1 MRFPDKKETV
11 RVLSKKLDK
20 VFNSFIRLRDSKEY
34 GFTAF
39 KCISCGQLKNITK
52 GKSEN
57 NGWSNFHAGHYYHAS
72 ISPALRWNE
81 KNCNGQCSYCN
92 TFLHGNQIG
101 YTEGL
106 KKRYGK
112 DIIDYLEA
120 TKRNRMKL
128 FPFEVRTLIE
138 YYQEKI
144 KEFNQVNKAA

>member
-1 MRFPDKKETV
+1 MTFPDKKETV
-11 RVLSKKLDK
+11 RTLAKKLDV

-39 KCISCGQLKNITK
+39 KCISCGKLKNITK

-57 NGWSNFHAGHYYHAS
+57 NGWSNFHAGHYYHGS

-81 KNCNGQCSYCN
+81 KNVNGQCSQCN
-92 TFLHGNQIG
+92 YHLHGNQIG

-106 KKRYGK
+106 KNKYGK
-112 DIIDYLEA
+112 GIIEYLEV

-128 FPFEVRTLIE
+128 FPFEVKALIQE
-138 YYQEKI
+138 YQQKI
-144 KEFNQVNKAA
+144 KEFQLKKVA